1 MERRLR
7 EMEESTLKSPEQN
20 ALSKL
25 YRPVE
30 GARQDSDEGSK

>member
-1 MERRLR
+1 
-7 EMEESTLKSPEQN
+7 MEESTLKSSQQS
-20 ALSKL
+20 ALSEL